1 MGAAAG
7 LGVNR
12 EGLGA
17 AGVASGAAEEDEEDE
32 ALASDGALGGLAV
45 KALAKSAMFTF
56 MLCSVVKVIFCTSI
70 AWMVALSAVVFCSS
84 QNSTDLSS

>member
-1 MGAAAG
+1 

-17 AGVASGAAEEDEEDE
+17 ADVASGAAEKGEEGE
-32 ALASDGALGGLAV
+32 TLESDVALGGFAV

-56 MLCSVVKVIFCTSI
+56 MLCSVVKVIF
-70 AWMVALSAVVFCSS
+70 
-84 QNSTDLSS
+84 